1 MIEGRERRQEGD
13 GQVYVAHAQFL
24 QTRLERL
31 RHVLDV
37 RQDLGDD
44 VELLAR
50 DAGVRDRGP
59 QLGLGLVDFG
69 AVEVVVA
76 EPDGHL
82 GTGDAGFVELRL
94 VAGFV
99 PGCAGAVGE
108 LRGFFVSLGGEL
120 GMGSWVV

>member
-1 MIEGRERRQEGD
+1 MGRGI
-13 GQVYVAHAQFL
+13 QVYVADAEL
-24 QTRLERL
+24 LEARFE
-31 RHVLDV
+31 RGGDV
-37 RQDLGDD
+37 FDVGQDFGDD

-50 DAGVRDRGP
+50 DAGVLDGFP
-59 QLGLGLVDFG
+59 ELGLGLVDFG

-82 GTGDAGFVELRL
+82 GAGDAGFVELRF

-108 LRGFFVSLGGEL
+108 LDGC
-120 GMGSWVV
+120 